1 MPKAVVCTALDS
13 SFQSL
18 ELQEVPELPSL
29 GEDEIAVSVLSCGI
43 AFPDV
48 LKVAGKYQVL
58 SEPPFI
64 PGSEI
69 CGIVTRVGE
78 AVRNIQVG
86 EKVFGILPSGGLA
99 EEAVLSAGDVYKVP
113 PGVDVNVAAGFELNY
128 GTTFHGLK
136 DIAQLQ
142 AGETLLV
149 LGASG
154 GVGLAAIDI
163 GKALGATVIACASS
177 GDKLEACRQAGAD
190 VCINYVEEDL
200 RKSLKRVAPMGINV
214 VYDPVGGKWSEP
226 AIRSLAFG
234 GRFVVVGFASGGD
247 TPKDAIPKIPLNLA
261 LLGEKKILG
270 CFWGEWRVRD
280 QNKGNAKN
288 IQNMLRMVQSGQL
301 KPFVSKVYPFHSFRE
316 AFEDLTKRR
325 VIGKICVAVAS
336 PKSKL

>member
-247 TPKDAIPKIPLNLA
+247 TPK
-261 LLGEKKILG
+261 
-270 CFWGEWRVRD
+270 
-280 QNKGNAKN
+280 
-288 IQNMLRMVQSGQL
+288 
-301 KPFVSKVYPFHSFRE
+301 
-316 AFEDLTKRR
+316 
-325 VIGKICVAVAS
+325 
-336 PKSKL
+336 